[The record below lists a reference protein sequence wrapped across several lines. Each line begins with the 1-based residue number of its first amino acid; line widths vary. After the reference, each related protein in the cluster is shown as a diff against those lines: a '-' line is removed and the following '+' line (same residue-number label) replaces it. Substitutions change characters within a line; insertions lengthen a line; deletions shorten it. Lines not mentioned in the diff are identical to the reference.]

1 MRNKFLLVKK
11 LMSIKSDSHK
21 KVFKNS
27 KKKLK
32 YEIIHQFSSLR
43 KRRRKK
49 TYAKKTHL
57 YGKWLDKKIVI

>member
-1 MRNKFLLVKK
+1 MRNKYLLVQK
-11 LMSIKSDSHK
+11 LKSIKSDSHK

-32 YEIIHQFSSLR
+32 YEIIHQFSSS
-43 KRRRKK
+43 KK
-49 TYAKKTHL
+49 EKKKKKLMQKHL